1 MTKAVMVI
9 KESSAT
15 EVIDELKDVIS
26 KEPVLIKIVSDT
38 AFNLQFGKTTDIPVD
53 LPEDQL
59 LALSMEAHNKDI
71 TLNQHINE
79 ILLEQLT
86 KEKSKV
92 SFVKGLNPIAETS
105 MKVKEEFTASK
116 EDVQKA
122 VDDLLD

>member
-79 ILLEQLT
+79 VLLEQLT

>member
-92 SFVKGLNPIAETS
+92 SFVKRLNPIAETS